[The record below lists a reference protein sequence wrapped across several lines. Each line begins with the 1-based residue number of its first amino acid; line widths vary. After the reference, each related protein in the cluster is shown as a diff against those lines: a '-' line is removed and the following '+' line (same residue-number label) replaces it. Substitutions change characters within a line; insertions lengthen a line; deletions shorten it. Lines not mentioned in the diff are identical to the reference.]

1 VSNVNIITRSEWGAR
16 PPKSTPKAIT
26 IPSPKLYLHHA
37 AGAILPGDDS
47 VSNLDLQ
54 RIRSIQDFHMD
65 SRGWNDIAYSFL
77 MDTDGYVFEGRG
89 AGIQGG
95 HTEGQNTVSH
105 AVCIMGNYE
114 SQPVDPDLIP
124 RLADLVNHGHERGWW
139 PQGFTGG
146 HRDAPGA
153 ATSCPGKNLY
163 SQLPAINKA
172 VLEGGDDMTPEQLE
186 TILAAIGNN
195 GVKSFP
201 GGEVNGSVWQNLIR
215 IKADTTAIR
224 NAVLDIDVSID
235 DLAATIAGVAVDAGV
250 AGAVADELAR
260 RLAA

>member
-1 VSNVNIITRSEWGAR
+1 MSNINIITRAEWGAR
-16 PPKSTPKAIT
+16 PPKSTPKSIF

-54 RIRSIQDFHMD
+54 RIRSIQNFHMD

-77 MDTDGYVFEGRG
+77 MDADGYVFEGRG

-105 AVCIMGNYE
+105 AICVMGNYD
-114 SQPVDPDLIP
+114 SQPVDSDLIP

-139 PQGFTGG
+139 PLGFTGG

-163 SQLPAINKA
+163 SQLSAINKA
-172 VLEGGDDMTPEQLE
+172 VMEGGEDMPLT
-186 TILAAIGNN
+186 
-195 GVKSFP
+195 
-201 GGEVNGSVWQNLIR
+201 GEDV
-215 IKADTTAIR
+215 TAIWSAR
-224 NAVLDIDVSID
+224 FGSGSNVKTAGQLLAEARRDSAAALAVVKETAETGRTLTQADIDAI
-235 DLAATIAGVAVDAGV
+235 IAEHAESFGLIERD
-250 AGAVADELAR
+250 
-260 RLAA
+260 